1 MYIDVGTLVLGLT
14 IAIIAIQVW
23 RLNKIMGKIDIDLFE
38 VEKFLSSNKFVVE
51 NDDELSQ
58 EDIDKIMETEDE
70 EIS

>member
-58 EDIDKIMETEDE
+58 EDIDKIMEMNDE
-70 EIS
+70 EE

>member
-58 EDIDKIMETEDE
+58 EDIDKIMEMNDDE
-70 EIS
+70 EE

>member
-58 EDIDKIMETEDE
+58 EDIDKIMEMNDE
-70 EIS
+70 EK